1 MTDMIDAWLL
11 LSEELASEPVRSV
24 DADLLAAA
32 KLLSE

>member
-1 MTDMIDAWLL
+1 MTDMIDACLL
-11 LSEELASEPVRSV
+11 LSEELDPKLVRNV